1 MYLRRGFNFGGGAAL
16 AAWTVQIVELR
27 ESRSGGQHRMP
38 ITVFNPPSG

>member
-27 ESRSGGQHRMP
+27 VTSGPDSIG
-38 ITVFNPPSG
+38 